1 LAKLLELDKILHD
14 LGFEL
19 QNLLFDLLTLFDMKL
34 QKLCFDLQKLFDL

>member
-19 QNLLFDLLTLFDMKL
+19 QKLPFDLLTLVGLEL
-34 QKLCFDLQKLFDL
+34 QKLCFDLRELFVL